1 MNCVKIREPRKCDI
15 YTADSAV
22 RHVHRERAIEGSS
35 RRRRVKVPEMLKVV
49 MVLAFATPVMSA
61 CFMAAV
67 ALLSPAA
74 PQHCSLDPVQPGL
87 PVRSAARLL
96 T

>member
-1 MNCVKIREPRKCDI
+1 MSTLLTVPFVTS
-15 YTADSAV
+15 TASV
-22 RHVHRERAIEGSS
+22 PSKVPPGEGE
-35 RRRRVKVPEMLKVV
+35 VKVPEMLKVV

-74 PQHCSLDPVQPGL
+74 PQHCSLDPVQPGF